1 MSQSLYALSQEY
13 QWAFNELMEIPD
25 LPAEVI
31 ADTLEGLAGDL
42 EVKSLNVAR
51 FFQNIDAEAAAI
63 KDAETRM
70 AARRKAL
77 ENKAQRLKTYLLDN
91 MRACQI
97 SKISCPEFEISL
109 RKNPPAVIIDNEALI
124 PPEFVEIRTSTYINK
139 VAIKAAGEVPGTH
152 IEQGY
157 ALVIK

>member
-1 MSQSLYALSQEY
+1 MSNLYELSTQY
-13 QWAFNELMEIPD
+13 QAAFNELNEIDD
-25 LPAEVI
+25 LPDQVI
-31 ADTLEGLAGDL
+31 RDTLEGLQGGL
-42 EVKSLNVAR
+42 ELKALNIAR
-51 FFQNIDAEAAAI
+51 YFQNLDAEAAAI

-77 ENKAQRLKTYLLDN
+77 ENKAKRLREYLKQN
-91 MRACQI
+91 MQNCQI
-97 SKISCPEFEISL
+97 TKISCPEFEISL

-124 PPEFVEIRTSTYINK
+124 PQEFVEIRTSTYINK